1 LLVEVKGPPV
11 AVADLMQEIDA
22 RIRHGTDDDATL
34 VLTDLRHRL
43 DRYQQK
49 LAPKAAS
56 PHLQEAGSSIRETKR
71 IPSTKPTGPV
81 GESTRK
87 PSQRASE

>member
-56 PHLQEAGSSIRETKR
+56 PHLQEVRLVDPRDETNSLHEAHGAGRRVDPEALT
-71 IPSTKPTGPV
+71 
-81 GESTRK
+81 
-87 PSQRASE
+87 ASE